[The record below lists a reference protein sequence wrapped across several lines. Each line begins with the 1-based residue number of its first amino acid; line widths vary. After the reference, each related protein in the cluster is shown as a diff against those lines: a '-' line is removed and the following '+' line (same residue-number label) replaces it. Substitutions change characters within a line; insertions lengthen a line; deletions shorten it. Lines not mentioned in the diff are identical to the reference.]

1 MTDSN
6 AGRTGAASA
15 QPIRK
20 PVKWEDLPNFPV
32 REFVSRAGFRGE
44 NVMLVMNWLEPGME
58 MKVHSHPFE
67 QIACILT
74 GRMLWRVGDE
84 EFEVGAGEV
93 LRVPPDVPHGGK
105 PIGDETVMNLD
116 VFCPIREDYMEI
128 VEHQREDF
136 E

>member
-1 MTDSN
+1 MSQDTEKNESL
-6 AGRTGAASA
+6 
-15 QPIRK
+15 QPFRM
-20 PVKWEDLPNFPV
+20 PVKWEDLPRFPV
-32 REFVSRAGFRGE
+32 RDFVSRSGFRGE

-58 MKVHSHPFE
+58 IKIHSHPFE

-74 GRMLWRVGDE
+74 GRMLWAVGDE

-116 VFCPIREDYMEI
+116 IFCPIREDYMEI
-128 VEHQREDF
+128 VEHQKADF